1 MPHKTTTAAQPLRYV
16 HNFVGVDPAKR
27 KPLPGTHATSFTEY
41 SQSKLD
47 PIPKPTRKPL
57 MTLDDIIGASGS
69 KEIAQ
74 AGSIRFHSV
83 GDTGRQKGG
92 NEQQEVAMR
101 MTEDYQPHGGGRN
114 PAFFLHLGDV
124 IYGHSK
130 DLEYRDQ
137 FYQPY
142 KDYPGKIVPIAG
154 NHDGETYPRTD
165 TVPVGAFRNNFCA
178 PKAVVPPIASAVGIY
193 RQTMTE
199 PGVYWL
205 LDAPFV
211 QIVGLYSNVAD
222 GPGFLEGKNGDTQQ
236 TDWLGKTL
244 ISLAEQRKSHRKALI
259 VAVHHPPYSNG
270 GHADSPKVL
279 EALDKA
285 CNAAGIMPDAVL
297 SGHAHNYQRHTRRIS
312 FKGKPMQ
319 IPFLVAGCGGHNDLP
334 VKAATGQVIGDRTY
348 DKSLRGYGFLTVTV
362 SPATLK
368 IEMWQVPSQGAA
380 PFDSVTVDLA
390 TNQVH

>member
-1 MPHKTTTAAQPLRYV
+1 MPHKAATQPEPLRYV
-16 HNFVGVDPAKR
+16 HNFVGVPPAKR
-27 KPLPGTHATSFTEY
+27 APLPGTHATSFTEY
-41 SQSKLD
+41 SQSKLG
-47 PIPKPTRKPL
+47 PIPKPLRKPL
-57 MTLDDIIGASGS
+57 MTLEEIIGSDGAR
-69 KEIAQ
+69 EIAA

-92 NEQQEVAMR
+92 NEEEEVAMQ
-101 MTEDYQPHGGGRN
+101 MASDFQPHGGGNN

-142 KDYPGKIVPIAG
+142 KNYPGKILAIAG
-154 NHDGETYPRTD
+154 NHDGETYPKTD
-165 TVPVGAFRNNFCA
+165 KIPVGAFLNNFCA
-178 PKAVVPPIASAVGIY
+178 PKAVVPPIAGDVGIY

-222 GPGFLEGKNGDTQQ
+222 GPGFLEGKGGDTQQ
-236 TDWLGKTL
+236 TTWLAKTL
-244 ISLAEQRKSHRKALI
+244 TDLAAQRKANRKGLI
-259 VAVHHPPYSNG
+259 VTVHHPPYSNG

-279 EALDKA
+279 EALDAA
-285 CNAAGIMPDAVL
+285 CNQAGIMPDAVL

-312 FKGKPMQ
+312 FKGKAMQ

-348 DKSLRGYGFLTVTV
+348 DKSLRGYGYLMVTV

-368 IEMWQVPSQGAA
+368 IEMWQVPSQGKAA
-380 PFDSVTVDLA
+380 FDTVTVDLA
-390 TNQVH
+390 THQAH